1 MPEEITASY
10 YSEVNNPRP
19 ELSPKPIDK
28 RPVIYG
34 IISVVVLLLIFGGLG
49 VWLFFNPPVA
59 AVLRDISILF
69 LVLGGFI
76 IILLL
81 IVLVVITTYLV
92 LKINDLVQ
100 LLNREIKPVLAQ
112 LQTTV
117 NTAQGTTKF
126 LSEQAVKPVITTASA
141 VSATRAILRSLFQ
154 RK

>member
-1 MPEEITASY
+1 MPEELTAPY
-10 YSEVNNPRP
+10 YAEVNDPRP
-19 ELSPKPIDK
+19 ELSPKPADK
-28 RPVIYG
+28 RPIIYG
-34 IISVVVLLLIFGGLG
+34 IIAVVVLLLIFGGLG
-49 VWLFFNPPVA
+49 VWLFFNPPIA

-69 LVLGGFI
+69 LGLGAFI

-81 IVLVVITTYLV
+81 IILVVITTYLV

-100 LLNREIKPVLAQ
+100 LLNREVKPVLIQ
-112 LQTTV
+112 LQSTV

-141 VSATRAILRSLFQ
+141 ISASRAILRSLFQ

>member
-1 MPEEITASY
+1 MPEEITTSY